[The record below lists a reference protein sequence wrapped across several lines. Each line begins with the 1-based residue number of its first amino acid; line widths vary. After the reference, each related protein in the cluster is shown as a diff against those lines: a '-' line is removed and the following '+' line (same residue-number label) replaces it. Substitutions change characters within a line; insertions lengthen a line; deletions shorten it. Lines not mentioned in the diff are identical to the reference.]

1 MITGASL
8 RRFAGVEALEDRG
21 RRARGIQAPRDDL
34 VEQRGEL
41 VVLGQ
46 ALLQAAAQA
55 EGAQAEDLVAQ
66 VAPAAL
72 GERALGLR
80 CRLRWASSCST
91 SASTPSPRT
100 ASVLTIGTRQP
111 RCGASERTPRISRT
125 IVSVSGMVGLVDD
138 DDVGDLHD
146 PRLQRLDRVARAG
159 HEDEDDGVGVVD
171 DVDLGL
177 ADADGLQEDVVL
189 ARGVHEQRGLQRG
202 LAEPAE
208 RAAVGHRADED
219 AGVEEVLGQADAV
232 AEQRAVG
239 EGRGG
244 VDREHRDLALGRAAQ
259 LDQRADERR
268 LARARSAG
276 EADDRG
282 LPGVRVD
289 LAHELPAG
297 GVVGLHQRDRAGQR
311 ALVAG
316 EESLGERV
324 FGHRAAQT
332 TLASV
337 DSVLTPPR
345 VTGLPPHVRGEP
357 EPRHGG
363 PLVLLRWMR
372 AHRMLTF
379 NYARLLVRLAWLKL
393 RFRGRLKTDG
403 FAFVCPGVTLE
414 IGKDAVRPPRAAG
427 RGSATARKIRAHEGE
442 VHIGAKSVL
451 GQECTI
457 SAFQHVS
464 IGRECIVAD
473 RVMLIDFDHG
483 VVEVERPIREQG
495 IYKRDVRVGHNVWI
509 GYGAA
514 FLRGVTV
521 GDNSVVGTYTVVNKD
536 VPANAVV
543 AGVPVRLLRM
553 REAPRQL
560 RWE

>member
-1 MITGASL
+1 M
-8 RRFAGVEALEDRG
+8 
-21 RRARGIQAPRDDL
+21 
-34 VEQRGEL
+34 
-41 VVLGQ
+41 
-46 ALLQAAAQA
+46 
-55 EGAQAEDLVAQ
+55 
-66 VAPAAL
+66 
-72 GERALGLR
+72 
-80 CRLRWASSCST
+80 
-91 SASTPSPRT
+91 
-100 ASVLTIGTRQP
+100 ASVI
-111 RCGASERTPRISRT
+111 
-125 IVSVSGMVGLVDD
+125 
-138 DDVGDLHD
+138 
-146 PRLQRLDRVARAG
+146 
-159 HEDEDDGVGVVD
+159 
-171 DVDLGL
+171 
-177 ADADGLQEDVVL
+177 
-189 ARGVHEQRGLQRG
+189 
-202 LAEPAE
+202 
-208 RAAVGHRADED
+208 
-219 AGVEEVLGQADAV
+219 
-232 AEQRAVG
+232 
-239 EGRGG
+239 
-244 VDREHRDLALGRAAQ
+244 
-259 LDQRADERR
+259 
-268 LARARSAG
+268 
-276 EADDRG
+276 
-282 LPGVRVD
+282 
-289 LAHELPAG
+289 
-297 GVVGLHQRDRAGQR
+297 
-311 ALVAG
+311 
-316 EESLGERV
+316 
-324 FGHRAAQT
+324 
-332 TLASV
+332 
-337 DSVLTPPR
+337 TPPR

-414 IGKDAVRPPRAAG
+414 IGKDAVIHLG
-427 RGSATARKIRAHEGE
+427 RWAWIGHGTKIRAHEGE

-457 SAFQHVS
+457 SSFQHVS

-483 VVEVERPIREQG
+483 VVEVERPIRQQG
-495 IYKRDVRVGHNVWI
+495 IYKRDVRVGNNVWI